1 MDGSGGPR
9 RERPG
14 DERHAPVLRRLRS
27 QGHDPRS
34 FSKRRVLPW
43 FLLGG
48 VLLSLLSLGPILF
61 PVANPW
67 VERVAT
73 VLALFF
79 FLAAMGFWLRMG
91 NRALGIAAILVVILY
106 AGAALTS
113 LLEVRDIFVLTVLV
127 GFFLFTLAGFNLL
140 FILEEVLYDAH
151 RLLHLRSPLWAVLPT
166 ILVGAILAALPVLED
181 VTGQGFGTL
190 RALTPVLAAVLLI
203 GWGVRLAIPQVG
215 VGLTREVHLLVAGAL
230 AGAGLADLIG
240 LLRGTTGLLP
250 SVIGYLSIL
259 GTWMYISFTS
269 LQRAQY
275 FLRARDVKP
284 WVTLLL
290 SASFAVLAH
299 THAQYNVGGERA
311 LVDLQGLRVSYL
323 VLGIWLGLAFF
334 VLRGLWRV
342 LLFIRDQRE
351 VGRRTR
357 TVAGRLAR
365 VTEGLLETEHRVQD
379 ATYRVY
385 SGLERFLPGS
395 RAQTRRPGR
404 RGLDRR
410 EGAALADEDRDRPV
424 DDSEE

>member
-9 RERPG
+9 RQRPG
-14 DERHAPVLRRLRS
+14 EERHAPILRRLRS
-27 QGHDPRS
+27 RGHDPRS
-34 FSKRRVLPW
+34 FTKRRALPW
-43 FLLGG
+43 FLFGG
-48 VLLSLLSLGPILF
+48 VLLALLALGPFLF

-79 FLAAMGFWLRMG
+79 FLSAVGFWFRMG
-91 NRALGIAAILVVILY
+91 YRALGIAAFLVVLLY
-106 AGAALTS
+106 AATAWTS

-140 FILEEVLYDAH
+140 FVLEEVLYDAH
-151 RLLHLRSPLWAVLPT
+151 RLLHLRHPLWAVLPT
-166 ILVGAILAALPVLED
+166 VIVGALLAALPVLEEL
-181 VTGQGFGTL
+181 TGQGFGTL
-190 RALTPVLAAVLLI
+190 RTLTPVLAAVLIL
-203 GWGVRLAIPQVG
+203 GWGLRLAIPQVG
-215 VGLTREVHLLVAGAL
+215 VGFTREVHLLVAGAL
-230 AGAGLADLIG
+230 AGAGLADAVS

-250 SVIGYLSIL
+250 SVIGYLAIL

-284 WVTLLL
+284 WVALLL

-299 THAQYNVGGERA
+299 THAQFDVGGERA
-311 LVDLQGLRVSYL
+311 LVDLLDLRVAYL

-357 TVAGRLAR
+357 VVAGRLAR
-365 VTEGLLETEHRVQD
+365 VTEGLLETEHRVED
-379 ATYRVY
+379 ATFRVY
-385 SGLERFLPGS
+385 SVLERFIPG
-395 RAQTRRPGR
+395 RHRRGRPPGR
-404 RGLDRR
+404 RGMDRH
-410 EGAALADEDRDRPV
+410 EGAAVPLDET